1 MACNRRAETMRLR
14 LNPRSCSQ
22 LACLA
27 ALCVLV
33 AGGAAAADL
42 QVEVR
47 NVKPRK
53 GEVRAALFD
62 NAEAFAS
69 AVKIRA
75 VVSEGEIVTGVFA
88 RESDFL
94 KDPVDTVVAPV
105 QGRTVILR
113 FTDLEPGEYGL
124 GLFQDLNGDERLD
137 ITLGGLSLEPWGV
150 SNNKANLHED
160 PLWEDAKFTLPP
172 EGLSITVHL
181 LHERPGDR

>member
-1 MACNRRAETMRLR
+1 VLK
-14 LNPRSCSQ
+14 LNSQSCSQ

-27 ALCVLV
+27 ALCVLL
-33 AGGAAAADL
+33 ASGAAAADL

-75 VVSEGEIVTGVFA
+75 VVSEGEIVTGVFT
-88 RESDFL
+88 REGDFL
-94 KDPVDTVVAPV
+94 KDPVDTVVVPV

-113 FTDLEPGEYGL
+113 FTDLEPGEYAL
-124 GLFQDLNGDERLD
+124 GLFQDLNGDEKLD
-137 ITLGGLSLEPWGV
+137 ITLGGLSLEPWGL
-150 SNNKANLHED
+150 SNNKGNVDED
-160 PLWEDAKFTLPP
+160 PRWEDAKFTLPP
-172 EGLSITVHL
+172 EGLSIVVHL
-181 LHERPGDR
+181 LDERRRDR

>member
-1 MACNRRAETMRLR
+1 MFSR
-14 LNPRSCSQ
+14 LNSRSCSQ
-22 LACLA
+22 LAGLA
-27 ALCVLV
+27 ALCVLL

-62 NAEAFAS
+62 SAEAFAS

-88 RESDFL
+88 REGDFL
-94 KDPVDTVVAPV
+94 KDPVDTVVVPV
-105 QGRTVILR
+105 QGRTAILR
-113 FTDLEPGEYGL
+113 FTDLEPGEYAL

-172 EGLSITVHL
+172 EGLSMVVHL